1 MEPFWQ
7 GYNSKIYVGDA
18 RHVLKSLPKKEFQTC
33 ITSPPYFRLRD
44 YDNKSQIGQE
54 DTPEEFIEQL
64 VEVFN
69 CVRDTLKDDGT
80 LWINIADTYMTS
92 NKRPKNSE
100 NKYKIKDMIGIPW
113 MLAFALRKDGW
124 YLRQDVI
131 WHKTNARP
139 ENAKGRCDND
149 HEYLFLFSK
158 SRSYRFNEK
167 AIQVPS
173 SSAGR
178 VPGGNKKNDAS
189 RNDADRDMTIPV
201 SHMRNRRSVW
211 GIATK
216 GIKAGHFAPYPPKLI
231 EPCIASTCDSN
242 SIVLDPFLGSGTTM
256 EVALKKGCKG
266 VGIELNS
273 QYAEIAIETI
283 RPIVF
288 DLERNIFR

>member
-18 RHVLKSLPKKEFQTC
+18 RNVLKSLPKNYFQTC

-44 YDNKSQIGQE
+44 YENENQIGQE

-64 VEVFN
+64 VEIFSA
-69 CVRDTLKDDGT
+69 VRENLRDDGT
-80 LWINIADTYMTS
+80 LWVNIADTYMTS
-92 NKRPKNSE
+92 NKLPKNSE
-100 NKYKIKDMIGIPW
+100 NKYKIKDMLGIPW
-113 MLAFALRKDGW
+113 MLALALRKDGW

-149 HEYLFLFSK
+149 HEYLFLLSK
-158 SRSYRFNEK
+158 SKIYRFDEK

-173 SSAGR
+173 SSVGR

-189 RNDADRDMTIPV
+189 RNDANRDMTIPV
-201 SHMRNRRSVW
+201 AGMRNRRSVW
-211 GIATK
+211 SVATH
-216 GIKAGHFAPYPPKLI
+216 GIKEGHFAPYPAKLV
-231 EPCIASTCDSN
+231 EPCIAATCDKDSV
-242 SIVLDPFLGSGTTM
+242 VLDPFLGSGTTLGA
-256 EVALKKGCKG
+256 ALRRGCKG

-273 QYAEIAIETI
+273 QYAEIAVNTI
-283 RPIVF
+283 SPIASS
-288 DLERNIFR
+288 LEIDIFG